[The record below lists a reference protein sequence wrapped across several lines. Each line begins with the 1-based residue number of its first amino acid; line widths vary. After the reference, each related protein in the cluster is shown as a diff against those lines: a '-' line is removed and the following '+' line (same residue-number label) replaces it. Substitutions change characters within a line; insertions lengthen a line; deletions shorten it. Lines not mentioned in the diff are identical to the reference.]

1 MTLGQDERQLYFPIC
16 PFLPNRRAEGLR
28 IGRSVRKLTTTRASR
43 GSDGGSTKE
52 TWAPCPPPGE
62 RDSETGVAESRSC
75 QKPRRNNVSLRD
87 KPEDWTDDEIA
98 VGLAE
103 VVRKIRWKQDQHQD
117 VEVLHAIARALADE
131 RDRRRV
137 AVSREA
143 DESTVDISDWLRLVE
158 SDEWPW
164 PDDTPPEDA
173 NRPG

>member
-1 MTLGQDERQLYFPIC
+1 M
-16 PFLPNRRAEGLR
+16 
-28 IGRSVRKLTTTRASR
+28 
-43 GSDGGSTKE
+43 
-52 TWAPCPPPGE
+52 
-62 RDSETGVAESRSC
+62 
-75 QKPRRNNVSLRD
+75 SLRD

-173 NRPG
+173 NRPSPPGQACGRRTV